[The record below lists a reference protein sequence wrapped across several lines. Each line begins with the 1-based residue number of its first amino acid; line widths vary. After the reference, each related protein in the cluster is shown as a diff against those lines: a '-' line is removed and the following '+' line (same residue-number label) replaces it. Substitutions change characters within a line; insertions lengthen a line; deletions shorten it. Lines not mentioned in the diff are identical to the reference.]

1 MTLTWLIHIHFKHFR
16 DDALL
21 PPSAISS
28 QGLKDIFMIT
38 RLEMQPKI
46 ETKKYPKNSD
56 IFVTETLQKSNL
68 HRKPTTHQNHQK
80 HNVVSHTKNLN
91 APIEWNAYSSSKTYH
106 RQAGIFWLHQNSSRI
121 KWKKLQNYTPVKRCK
136 CMLWFWFD
144 SHSVVGR
151 QPAAAHVH
159 HILSHISAREP
170 TNQLVESWKKMIKV
184 IAL

>member
-1 MTLTWLIHIHFKHFR
+1 MTLTWLIHIHFKYFR

-28 QGLKDIFMIT
+28 QGLKDIFIIT
-38 RLEMQPKI
+38 RL
-46 ETKKYPKNSD
+46 
-56 IFVTETLQKSNL
+56 ETLQKSNF

-121 KWKKLQNYTPVKRCK
+121 RWKKIAKLHSCENLKVASAC
-136 CMLWFWFD
+136 FDFD
-144 SHSVVGR
+144 SIHILLWVVSLL
-151 QPAAAHVH
+151 QHDVH
-159 HILSHISAREP
+159 HILSHISAGEP
-170 TNQLVESWKKMIKV
+170 TNQLVESWNKMIRAV
-184 IAL
+184 ALETN

>member
-1 MTLTWLIHIHFKHFR
+1 MANSHPFQTLPGWRIT
-16 DDALL
+16 AT
-21 PPSAISS
+21 ISHKFARVKRY
-28 QGLKDIFMIT
+28 LYDYTARNATKN
-38 RLEMQPKI
+38 RN
-46 ETKKYPKNSD
+46 KKYPKNSD

-80 HNVVSHTKNLN
+80 HNVVSHMKNLN

-121 KWKKLQNYTPVKRCK
+121 KWKKLQNYTPVKSCK

-170 TNQLVESWKKMIKV
+170 TNQLVESWNKMIRV
-184 IAL
+184 VALETN